1 MRGDEGAKF
10 TANLIGKGTANVF
23 ITIDQ
28 TAGYGLPV
36 TSSPGEPTICY
47 PFVAEF
53 DVTAKNDT
61 EELEAV
67 GGDCLGQTTTLF
79 GGNFGLEKSTI
90 FTNGAAPFVL
100 IEQSNSSFKMPF
112 TGSFVNFN

>member
-1 MRGDEGAKF
+1 M
-10 TANLIGKGTANVF
+10 IGKGTANVF
-23 ITIDQ
+23 ITIDES
-28 TAGYGLPV
+28 AGYGLPV
-36 TSSPGEPTICY
+36 TSSPGEPTVCH

-67 GGDCLGQTTTLF
+67 GGDCLGQTTTPF

-90 FTNGAAPFVL
+90 FTNGAAPFIL
-100 IEQSNSSFKMPF
+100 IEKSNSSFKMPF
-112 TGSFVNFN
+112 TGTYVNFE